1 MSMGVL
7 KWMVP
12 RNEGWL
18 LALLCLDLRIYH
30 DELDSQ
36 PCLEAT
42 KSGMIQILSA
52 LRIFPYFLKSSKTIL
67 TMKYSTLLVLL
78 MGAAGIS
85 ALSNPSSPNCCNSGF
100 YPGADT
106 VTFTVPYT
114 YAQVMSIIGHYQNFT
129 SSSSPAGSVTLNGI
143 DNRVR
148 TAKTYEVGRS
158 TRC

>member
-1 MSMGVL
+1 
-7 KWMVP
+7 
-12 RNEGWL
+12 
-18 LALLCLDLRIYH
+18 
-30 DELDSQ
+30 
-36 PCLEAT
+36 
-42 KSGMIQILSA
+42 
-52 LRIFPYFLKSSKTIL
+52 
-67 TMKYSTLLVLL
+67 MKYSTLLVLL
-78 MGAAGIS
+78 METAGIS

-114 YAQVMSIIGHYQNFT
+114 YAQVMSIIGHYQNFA

-148 TAKTYEVGRS
+148 TAKTYDVGRS